1 MKNELIALVKNDDMK
16 KLKTHG
22 LLNCDSIYTTP
33 KSKRTKEKYLKYK
46 IKYMQLKNLL
56 KNGKL

>member
-1 MKNELIALVKNDDMK
+1 LKELNS
-16 KLKTHG
+16 HG
-22 LLNCDSIYTTP
+22 EYNCDTFLSDQK
-33 KSKRTKEKYLKYK
+33 KSKNKKKSKEKYLKYK